1 MRVQGASRCGVPCP
15 ECSGVCEGLAAACH
29 TRSVVGGMARSLS
42 TPFSA
47 VIMPGCAHGGCLWS
61 HCQVIVTCLT
71 LSGHWQ
77 DMLTGKHDLLCKQL
91 LTSCLDQATSRYKRP
106 RRPQTLQH
114 QATALQDHIQAL
126 HTACSIHSLSSPPAA
141 FMGRHFMP
149 LSTTTGTFRSSGH
162 TRQHISQHCRALPQR
177 APQCTLLWQRR
188 CSSQCCLYFWT
199 TLTTWLRIQAAFK
212 APSLGTGLSALLL
225 GSTALSANVAAS
237 SAVAAG
243 RVCALITI
251 TRCTAAAPGA
261 P

>member
-1 MRVQGASRCGVPCP
+1 MLVQGASRCGVPCP

-71 LSGHWQ
+71 LGTGRTCSQASMTYCASSYLLSGSSYVTIQ
-77 DMLTGKHDLLCKQL
+77 AATPPPDLAISSYGPAGPHSG
-91 LTSCLDQATSRYKRP
+91 TAHN
-106 RRPQTLQH
+106 LQH
-114 QATALQDHIQAL
+114 PQSQQPARSLHGSTLHATVNDH
-126 HTACSIHSLSSPPAA
+126 
-141 FMGRHFMP
+141 R
-149 LSTTTGTFRSSGH
+149 GTFRSSGH
-162 TRQHISQHCRALPQR
+162 TRQHKSQHCRALPQVTR
-177 APQCTLLWQRR
+177 TSVHTAVATAMQ
-188 CSSQCCLYFWT
+188 QCCLHFWT

-225 GSTALSANVAAS
+225 VGSTALSANVAAS